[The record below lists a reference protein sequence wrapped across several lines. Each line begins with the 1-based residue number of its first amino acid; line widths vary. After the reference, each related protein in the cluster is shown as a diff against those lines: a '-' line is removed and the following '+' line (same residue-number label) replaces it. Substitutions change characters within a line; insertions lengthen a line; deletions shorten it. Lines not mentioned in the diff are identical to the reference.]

1 MRLDAINF
9 RDGSTWTSLK
19 DLIYPVGSIFMRAD
33 KTDNPG
39 SVIGGTWAQ
48 IQGRFLLGASSSY
61 AIKSTGGAATHT
73 LTINEIPSHNHSL
86 ENLDSM
92 ISTTA
97 GWSPQSGV
105 GDRLYYGRYASARSI
120 NEFIGT
126 NTANRGG
133 AKPTA
138 ICLLIKSWLFGK
150 GLLSF
155 PFGGVVA

>member
-33 KTDNPG
+33 KTNNPG
-39 SVIGGTWAQ
+39 SVVGGTWAQ

-92 ISTTA
+92 VSTTA
-97 GWSPQSGV
+97 GWNPQSGM
-105 GDRLYYGRYASARSI
+105 GDKLYYGRYAPARSI
-120 NEFIGT
+120 NEFIGK
-126 NTANRGG
+126 NTANSGGGQSPQQYASLSSRGYL
-133 AKPTA
+133 AKD
-138 ICLLIKSWLFGK
+138 CLAF
-150 GLLSF
+150 LLE
-155 PFGGVVA
+155 VL